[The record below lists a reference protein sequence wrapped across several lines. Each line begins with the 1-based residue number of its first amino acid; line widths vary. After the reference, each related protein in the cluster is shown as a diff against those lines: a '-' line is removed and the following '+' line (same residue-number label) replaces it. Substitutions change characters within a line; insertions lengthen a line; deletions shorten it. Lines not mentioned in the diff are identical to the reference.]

1 MYCKADSVIPS
12 TPFPPPLN
20 HSEATRGIDAP
31 RKQGKG
37 GAWLVKSQVYYI
49 LHISD
54 WFGNLNLGQPEYG
67 LLLEAGTDFK
77 RGNDPT

>member
-31 RKQGKG
+31 WKQGKG
-37 GAWLVKSQVYYI
+37 GA
-49 LHISD
+49 
-54 WFGNLNLGQPEYG
+54 
-67 LLLEAGTDFK
+67 
-77 RGNDPT
+77 